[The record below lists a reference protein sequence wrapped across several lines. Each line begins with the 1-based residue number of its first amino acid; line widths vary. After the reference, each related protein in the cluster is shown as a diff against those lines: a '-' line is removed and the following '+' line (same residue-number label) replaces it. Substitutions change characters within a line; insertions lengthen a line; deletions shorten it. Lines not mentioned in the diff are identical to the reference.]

1 MRDTDMYEE
10 FLFFVEDILDELSD
24 EYEKFDEREIT
35 EKELQK
41 RFKKKIDA
49 LIFKSK
55 AFRECLKE
63 ADAKEADAE

>member
-10 FLFFVEDILDELSD
+10 FLLFVEDILDELSD

-49 LIFKSK
+49 LILKSK

-63 ADAKEADAE
+63 VDAE